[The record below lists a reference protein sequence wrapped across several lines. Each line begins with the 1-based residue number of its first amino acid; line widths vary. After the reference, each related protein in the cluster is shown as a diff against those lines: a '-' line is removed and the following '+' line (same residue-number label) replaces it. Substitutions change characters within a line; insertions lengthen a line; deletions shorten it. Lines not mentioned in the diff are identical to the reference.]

1 MVFSSHIFVFYFL
14 PAVLALYYACPRRG
28 RQLLLALVSYA
39 FYGWANP
46 WFVFLMWFSTCV
58 DYVCGQLIVGRWR
71 LGVFAADP
79 PAGEGLPSARQRK
92 LALVASIVTNL
103 SLLGFFKY
111 LGFAQTNLN
120 YLLQWLGED
129 GVRVYQVLLPVGIS
143 FYTFQSMSYSIDL
156 YRAEARVARDFLD
169 FACYVALFPQL
180 VAGPIVRYR
189 DLADQ
194 LVTRSH
200 TVEKF
205 ACGIVFFGFGMAKKI
220 LLANPM
226 GEVADAAFG
235 AGHLVWYD
243 AWMGVIAYSFQIY
256 FDFSGYSDMA
266 IGLGLMLG
274 FKFRRNFDLPYL
286 SSSITEF
293 WRRWHISLSTWLRDY
308 LYIPLGGNRGSPRRT
323 YANLAIVMLLG
334 GLWHGAQWTFVIW
347 GAAHGALLALERWHG
362 KRPIFSRLPRPLPV
376 LLTNVLVLLTWVLF
390 RAETFPRAVSYFG
403 AMFGLQEAGAA
414 GPLVGAVLYQ
424 TQYLVI
430 FAACLLV
437 HLLKLD
443 TWDIAQK
450 LRPGRMVLAGAALAW
465 SLAVMFT
472 QSYNPF
478 LYFRF

>member
-1 MVFSSHIFVFYFL
+1 
-14 PAVLALYYACPRRG
+14 
-28 RQLLLALVSYA
+28 
-39 FYGWANP
+39 
-46 WFVFLMWFSTCV
+46 
-58 DYVCGQLIVGRWR
+58 
-71 LGVFAADP
+71 
-79 PAGEGLPSARQRK
+79 
-92 LALVASIVTNL
+92 
-103 SLLGFFKY
+103 
-111 LGFAQTNLN
+111 
-120 YLLQWLGED
+120 
-129 GVRVYQVLLPVGIS
+129 
-143 FYTFQSMSYSIDL
+143 
-156 YRAEARVARDFLD
+156 
-169 FACYVALFPQL
+169 
-180 VAGPIVRYR
+180 
-189 DLADQ
+189 
-194 LVTRSH
+194 VTRSH

-205 ACGIVFFGFGMAKKI
+205 ARGIVFFGFGMAKKI

-243 AWMGVIAYSFQIY
+243 AWVGVIGYSFQIY

-274 FKFRRNFDLPYL
+274 FGFRRNFNLPYL

-347 GAAHGALLALERWHG
+347 GAAHGTLLALERWYG
-362 KRPIFSRLPRPLPV
+362 KRPIFWRLPRPLPL

-390 RAETFPRAVSYFG
+390 RAETFPQAVSYFG
-403 AMFGLQEAGAA
+403 AMFGLQQAGAA

-424 TQYLVI
+424 KQFLVI
-430 FAACLLV
+430 FAVCLLV
-437 HLLKLD
+437 HLFKLD

-450 LRPGRMVLAGAALAW
+450 LRPGRMLLAGAALAW